1 MKLETALA
9 ASLFVALTLCY
20 AQPLP
25 AAPPGATGQTSPAQ
39 SVTSASA
46 AAAVNPASADALK
59 FATYVGSAVCKACHS
74 ALVKEFSRTTMGK
87 IFIAHPRDEV
97 ERQSCEGCHG
107 PGSRYIKDMT
117 AAMGKGR
124 KPDEVGAGPAAG
136 GLITFR
142 KGAEPDETQNQVC
155 LNCHEKGER
164 AFWRAS
170 THAFRSVRC
179 VDCHTVMGAVTAAE
193 QPNPQIRNSPLSAEF
208 ANPFVV
214 TRSETQVCL
223 RCHLQKRME
232 INLPSHM
239 PIREGSMVCTD
250 CHNPHGG
257 PYPHQLRAATVNE
270 VCYQC
275 HAEKRGPF
283 LWMHAPVAMN
293 CLNCHKPH
301 GSINQHLLVINLPLL
316 CQRCHIG
323 THHPSSP
330 HKAGQIYVINQQCA
344 NCHSQ
349 IHGSNSPGGRYFT
362 R

>member
-1 MKLETALA
+1 MKLGSAVA
-9 ASLFVALTLCY
+9 GVLFVALNLCFVQQLCA
-20 AQPLP
+20 AQAGGTGESSKIQTAQASS
-25 AAPPGATGQTSPAQ
+25 AAGAAKP
-39 SVTSASA
+39 TSADGHK
-46 AAAVNPASADALK
+46 P
-59 FATYVGSAVCKACHS
+59 ATYVGSAMCKACHS
-74 ALVKEFSRTTMGK
+74 GLVKEFSKTMMGK

-97 ERQSCEGCHG
+97 ERKSCEGCHG
-107 PGSRYIKDMT
+107 PGSLYVKDMT

-124 KPDEVGAGPAAG
+124 KPDEVGTEPAGG

-155 LNCHEKGER
+155 LNCHEQGER

-179 VDCHTVMGAVTAAE
+179 VDCHTIMRAVTATE
-193 QPNPQIRNSPLSAEF
+193 QPNPQNRKSPLSTEF
-208 ANPFVV
+208 VNPFVM
-214 TRSETQVCL
+214 TRPETQVCL
-223 RCHLQKRME
+223 RCHLQKKME

-239 PIREGSMVCTD
+239 PLREGSMVCTD

-270 VCYQC
+270 VCYRC

-301 GSINQHLLVINLPLL
+301 GSINPHLLVINLPLL

-330 HKAGQIYVINQQCA
+330 HAAGQIYVINQQCA